1 MSAQPELV
9 KLVDRNGRVMWIPGD
24 ASASVRFWVA
34 RGYAPL
40 KDVADAP
47 VVPAAMPDEPS
58 QTPDAPAEPVK
69 RRRGRPPKVR
79 PSS

>member
-24 ASASVRFWVA
+24 APASVRFWVA
-34 RGYAPL
+34 RGYAAL
-40 KDVADAP
+40 TDVVDEEKI
-47 VVPAAMPDEPS
+47 PDP
-58 QTPDAPAEPVK
+58 PAEPVK